1 MVKKLS
7 WNMIKNLQKQEKI
20 LDQGIEYD
28 ALLTELFKA
37 FDYFPHDLIFAKL
50 HTSSLSL
57 KSFKLTDRKQSFKT
71 NDHVISCMNIGL
83 GIQGSVLGLLLF
95 NIFLR
100 DMFLFCNEIDFASYA
115 DNNSPFHRYS
125 TAEEVL
131 GKLQKSSKSTFECF
145 ESNGMKANP
154 EKCHLILS
162 KKEDFEANTN
172 ENNTSNTKY
181 EKLLGVT
188 FDYRLN
194 LNHHISNICEMAS
207 NKLNALDKFQNYMN
221 DSKRRIFFN

>member
-7 WNMIKNLQKQEKI
+7 WNMVKNLQKQEKI

-50 HTSSLSL
+50 HTSSFSL

-145 ESNGMKANP
+145 EWN
-154 EKCHLILS
+154 ES
-162 KKEDFEANTN
+162 K
-172 ENNTSNTKY
+172 S
-181 EKLLGVT
+181 
-188 FDYRLN
+188 
-194 LNHHISNICEMAS
+194 
-207 NKLNALDKFQNYMN
+207 
-221 DSKRRIFFN
+221 

>member
-1 MVKKLS
+1 
-7 WNMIKNLQKQEKI
+7 MIC
-20 LDQGIEYD
+20 
-28 ALLTELFKA
+28 
-37 FDYFPHDLIFAKL
+37 
-50 HTSSLSL
+50 
-57 KSFKLTDRKQSFKT
+57 SF
-71 NDHVISCMNIGL
+71 
-83 GIQGSVLGLLLF
+83 
-95 NIFLR
+95 
-100 DMFLFCNEIDFASYA
+100 FCNEIDFASYA

-181 EKLLGVT
+181 EKLHGVT